1 MAVIAQ
7 EKAEIE
13 VSYAA
18 ISPNMKNGKIEVKN
32 QYILLANSTES
43 KFYSPMTE

>member
-1 MAVIAQ
+1 MAVAVIAQ

-18 ISPNMKNGKIEVKN
+18 ISPNMKNGK
-32 QYILLANSTES
+32 LWS
-43 KFYSPMTE
+43 